1 MFNLFRLSWYVYV
14 IVMFFAVLPDAVSS
28 IEDSFILLF
37 VTSFLLVIP
46 EVFNNE

>member
-1 MFNLFRLSWYVYV
+1 MSSLLSSLWYVYV
-14 IVMFFAVLPDAVSS
+14 AIIFFMSVPEAITS